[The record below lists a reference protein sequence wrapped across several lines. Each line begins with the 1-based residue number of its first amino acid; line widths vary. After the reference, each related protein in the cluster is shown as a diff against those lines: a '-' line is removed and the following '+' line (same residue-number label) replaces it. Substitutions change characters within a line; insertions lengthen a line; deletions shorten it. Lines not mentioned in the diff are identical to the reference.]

1 MKFLDEILTL
11 IIIFIAV
18 TTKTNGQY
26 IRPSRILEGAGIQ
39 RRDYGFPPSS
49 VRDFFTP
56 KSSSDSFG
64 QDVGPSLERDIGQD
78 FGQDIGT
85 NLRTDIGP
93 YNGQHERGPDPSY
106 REGVLG
112 GPSNYGR
119 PNYGRSSG
127 HDEFTRRNGYP
138 YTPPESGQYYNRQ
151 PVDSGS
157 AYYGGHFG
165 QPTGSADHTG
175 PHDYDSDRSLTTEE
189 MESKKHNPVPFFIN
203 PLIRRGTQGLQ
214 RFEANFIRDPKRNQ
228 LVKPLLALLTNPSKK

>member
-1 MKFLDEILTL
+1 MKFFDEVIAIL
-11 IIIFIAV
+11 FITV

-26 IRPSRILEGAGIQ
+26 LGQSRILEGAGIQ
-39 RRDYGFPPSS
+39 RRDYGFPPTS

-93 YNGQHERGPDPSY
+93 YNGQHSSGGLDPNY
-106 REGVLG
+106 REGVLS
-112 GPSNYGR
+112 GPSNYEKLSD
-119 PNYGRSSG
+119 YGSGSSG
-127 HDEFTRRNGYP
+127 HDDFSRRNGYP
-138 YTPPESGQYYNRQ
+138 YSPPQYHNRQ
-151 PVDSGS
+151 PVDSRS

-165 QPTGSADHTG
+165 QPTGAADHTG
-175 PHDYDSDRSLTTEE
+175 PHDYDSDRSLTAEE
-189 MESKKHNPVPFFIN
+189 VESKKHNPVPFFIN

-228 LVKPLLALLTNPSKK
+228 LVKPLLALLTNPSKKR